1 MTPVAQAAGVFLC
14 DFVKMTAK
22 SDDNA
27 ENSKKFLRFFG

>member
-14 DFVKMTAK
+14 DFAKMNTK